1 MCMCEVTCI
10 WKLKDNFWEWV
21 LFLLPRWSK
30 NQTQILKL
38 GGKHL
43 FDEPCGQFILP
54 LCFVL
59 FLFFETGFLCVT
71 APDVLE
77 LALVD

>member
-1 MCMCEVTCI
+1 MYMEIEGQLVGMGS
-10 WKLKDNFWEWV
+10 
-21 LFLLPRWSK
+21 FLLPCWSK

-38 GGKHL
+38 GVKHL
-43 FDEPCGQFILP
+43 FDESCVQFILP

-71 APDVLE
+71 ASLAVLK
-77 LALVD
+77 LAMQTRLTLKS